1 LSAIAVAHILR
12 PVWSERQSFSGR
24 KVKIA
29 LSDESES
36 QLLMI
41 ADTYYAARAEI
52 TKVRQSAEMLRTALA
67 ESESYDLA
75 WRLSRALFFL
85 GQEEGT
91 TKHDPLQDQALQ
103 LTHS

>member
-1 LSAIAVAHILR
+1 
-12 PVWSERQSFSGR
+12 
-24 KVKIA
+24 
-29 LSDESES
+29 
-36 QLLMI
+36 MI